1 METIDTNARLKSFIE
16 RIERLSEEKD
26 GLQADIK
33 DIYAEAK
40 ATGYEPK
47 IMRKIIKMRKMTK
60 DALMEE
66 ENLTDLYANAVGLI

>member
-1 METIDTNARLKSFIE
+1 MTDTNERLKSFIE
-16 RIERLSEEKD
+16 RIERLTEEKD
-26 GLQADIK
+26 GIQAGIR

-47 IMRKIIKMRKMTK
+47 IMRKIVKMRKMTK

-66 ENLTDLYANAVGLI
+66 ENLTDLYAIAVGLI